1 MKAIRFGIM
10 LLLAM
15 LIVTSCE
22 EKKNKAQQEDGWEDN
37 VNYILHDSTIYGV
50 CTDGSSMNTLQ
61 ILTDNGDTLT
71 INTTYAE
78 ETMNVLGGYTSGDR
92 MAVILREDRS
102 QALCVTN
109 ISMLLGDWV
118 MLDPMDGSSYVGIRI
133 KDGGIAE
140 SINQS
145 TIIYKTWRM
154 FNGKLEVVSV
164 REDGGDFEDTEIFTI
179 SKLTGDSL
187 VIRDAEQVY
196 DYTRPGLGE
205 DYGDVDINLEDSNPL
220 DDVI

>member
-1 MKAIRFGIM
+1 M

-37 VNYILHDSTIYGV
+37 VNYILHDSTVYGV

>member
-1 MKAIRFGIM
+1 M

-37 VNYILHDSTIYGV
+37 VNYILHDSTVYGV

-187 VIRDAEQVY
+187 VIRDVEQVY

>member
-1 MKAIRFGIM
+1 M

-22 EKKNKAQQEDGWEDN
+22 EKKNKTQQEDGWEDN
-37 VNYILHDSTIYGV
+37 VNYILRDSTVYGV

-61 ILTDNGDTLT
+61 ILTDNGDTMT
-71 INTTYAE
+71 INTTWAE
-78 ETMNVLGGYTSGDR
+78 ESNNVLGGYTTGDR
-92 MAVILREDRS
+92 MAILLREDRS
-102 QALCVTN
+102 QALYVTN

-179 SKLTGDSL
+179 CKLTDNLL
-187 VIRDAEQVY
+187 VIKDAEQAY
-196 DYTRPGLGE
+196 EYTRPGMDE
-205 DYGDVDINLEDSNPL
+205 DYSDVEIDLEDSNPL

>member
-1 MKAIRFGIM
+1 M

-37 VNYILHDSTIYGV
+37 VNYILRDSTVYGV

-164 REDGGDFEDTEIFTI
+164 REDGGDFEDTEIFSI
-179 SKLTGDSL
+179 SKLSGDAL